1 MRTTEWLFLGILAF
15 SHLPQEQFTPKT
27 LMEGTAMNL
36 VLKKLAALTSATA
49 LLSAGLVGITATAA
63 SAAAAPIIVT
73 FEDDDTSGY
82 QLGNAGEYVADF
94 EGNESSL
101 EASLPGGRSGKGAK
115 LHIKADA
122 QPWSGTTFIKTT
134 ANATQ
139 DGTLFSGFVE
149 VDVYSTVAGDMM
161 LKMEGGCV
169 ATEIKVAHTGSGWET
184 LKFEN
189 GSLSGCTTASFFPLF
204 FVDGRQ
210 GLDVYIDNASFP
222 GAATPDVV
230 VPVTSPATLLD
241 FEGSNSFIDF
251 GGAASSTVESPAG
264 ASVGSAA
271 KIVAGGECWAGTT
284 LATKATTE
292 TMLSA
297 GNTTVTANVWVPAAG
312 ASVRMKLEYSEDT
325 NINVEKDATAAA
337 AGWNRLS
344 WDFSNYDNTKV
355 YNKINVFP
363 GFSCVNANNPKGD
376 YYLDDIAFNGAVTPK
391 LAPQVKITSPSKRV
405 IAVTVGN
412 ARGKQLTVT
421 IHGVRTYKVT
431 IPSSATRTFKFTV
444 ANSGKQK
451 VTVSVGTTK
460 VSKFQVVK

>member
-1 MRTTEWLFLGILAF
+1 
-15 SHLPQEQFTPKT
+15 
-27 LMEGTAMNL
+27 MNL

-49 LLSAGLVGITATAA
+49 LLSAGLVGITASAA
-63 SAAAAPIIVT
+63 SAAAAPLIVT

-94 EGNESSL
+94 EGNESSI

-134 ANATQ
+134 ADATQ

-222 GAATPDVV
+222 GATTPDVV

-251 GGAASSTVESPAG
+251 GGAASSTATAPAG
-264 ASVGSAA
+264 ASAGNAA

-284 LATKATTE
+284 LATKSTTE

-363 GFSCVNANNPKGD
+363 GFSCVNANNAKGD

-391 LAPQVKITSPSKRV
+391 LAPTAKITSPSKKV
-405 IAVTVGN
+405 VAVTVAN
-412 ARGKQLTVT
+412 AKGKNVV
-421 IHGVRTYKVT
+421 ISVVGVRKATFAVNVASKTYRISV
-431 IPSSATRTFKFTV
+431 PSSGSYRV
-444 ANSGKQK
+444 V
-451 VTVSVGTTK
+451 VTVGDTTVVKRVTTK
-460 VSKFQVVK
+460 

>member
-1 MRTTEWLFLGILAF
+1 
-15 SHLPQEQFTPKT
+15 
-27 LMEGTAMNL
+27 MEGTAMNL

-63 SAAAAPIIVT
+63 SAASAPINVT

-115 LHIKADA
+115 LHIKGDA
-122 QPWSGTTFIKTT
+122 NPWSGTTFINTT

-139 DGTLFSGFVE
+139 DGTLFSADSHFVTI
-149 VDVYSTVAGDMM
+149 DVYSLVAGTMM
-161 LKMEGGCV
+161 VKMEGGGCDK
-169 ATEIKVAHTGSGWET
+169 EIPVEHTGSGWEN
-184 LKFEN
+184 LKFEDVTVT
-189 GSLSGCTTASFFPLF
+189 GCTKASFFPLF
-204 FVDGRQ
+204 FEDGRQ
-210 GLDVYIDNASFP
+210 NGDVYIDNAVFP

-230 VPVTSPATLLD
+230 IPVTSPATVLD
-241 FEGSNSFIDF
+241 FEGAWGFVPF
-251 GGAASSTVESPAG
+251 GGASADVVNSPAG
-264 ASVGSAA
+264 ASAGKAA
-271 KIVAGGECWAGTT
+271 KLTSAGECWAGTT
-284 LATKATTE
+284 LETKPTTQ

-297 GNTTVTANVWVPAAG
+297 GHTSVTANVYAPAAG
-312 ASVRMKLEYSEDT
+312 ALVRLKLEFSDDT
-325 NINVEKDATAAA
+325 NIAVQADATATV
-337 AGWNRLS
+337 AGWNRLT
-344 WDFSNYDNTKV
+344 WDLSAYDNTKV

-363 GFSCVNANNPKGD
+363 GFSCDVASNPRGD
-376 YYLDDIAFNGAVTPK
+376 YYIDDLAFNGAVTPK
-391 LAPQVKITSPSKRV
+391 LAPTAKITSPSKKV

-412 ARGKQLTVT
+412 ARGKVLTVT

>member
-1 MRTTEWLFLGILAF
+1 
-15 SHLPQEQFTPKT
+15 
-27 LMEGTAMNL
+27 MNL
-36 VLKKLAALTSATA
+36 VLKKLAALTSAAA
-49 LLSAGLVGITATAA
+49 LLSAGLVGITASAA
-63 SAAAAPIIVT
+63 SAASAPLTVT
-73 FEDDDTSGY
+73 FEDNDTTGY
-82 QLGNAGEYVADF
+82 QLGSAGEYVADF
-94 EGNESSL
+94 EGNSSSL
-101 EASLPGGRSGKGAK
+101 EASLPGGREGKGAK
-115 LHIKADA
+115 LNITANA
-122 QPWSGTTFIKTT
+122 QPWSGTTFLKTT
-134 ANATQ
+134 AAATQ
-139 DGTLFSGFVE
+139 GGVLFSATASYANI
-149 VDVYSTVAGDMM
+149 DVYSTVAGDMM
-161 LKMEGGCV
+161 LKMEGGCA

-184 LKFEN
+184 LKFESA
-189 GSLSGCTTASFFPLF
+189 GLVDCTSASFFPLF

-210 GLDVYIDNASFP
+210 GLDVYIDNAEFP
-222 GAATPDVV
+222 GAATADVI
-230 VPVTSPATLLD
+230 VPVTSPSTLLN
-241 FEGSNSFIDF
+241 FEGENAFVDF

-312 ASVRMKLEYSEDT
+312 ASVRMKLEYSVDT

-376 YYLDDIAFNGAVTPK
+376 YYLDDVAFNGAVTPK

>member
-1 MRTTEWLFLGILAF
+1 
-15 SHLPQEQFTPKT
+15 
-27 LMEGTAMNL
+27 MNL

-63 SAAAAPIIVT
+63 NAASAPITVT

-101 EASLPGGRSGKGAK
+101 EASLPGGRAGKGAK

-122 QPWSGTTFIKTT
+122 NPWSGTTFINTT

-139 DGTLFSGFVE
+139 DGTLFSADHHYVN
-149 VDVYSTVAGDMM
+149 VDVYSLVAGTMM
-161 LKMEGGCV
+161 VKMEGGGCDK
-169 ATEIKVAHTGSGWET
+169 EIPVEHTGSGWET
-184 LKFEN
+184 LKFEDVTVT
-189 GSLSGCTTASFFPLF
+189 GCTKASFFPLF
-204 FVDGRQ
+204 FEDGRQ
-210 GLDVYIDNASFP
+210 NGDVYIDNASFP

-230 VPVTSPATLLD
+230 IPVTSPATLLD

-251 GGAASSTVESPAG
+251 GGSASSTVEAPAG
-264 ASVGSAA
+264 ASAGSAA

-284 LATKATTE
+284 LVTKGTSE

-297 GNTTVTANVWVPAAG
+297 GKTSVTANVYAPAAG
-312 ASVRMKLEYSEDT
+312 AMVRLKLEFSEDT
-325 NINVEKDATAAA
+325 NIAVQADATATA
-337 AGWNRLS
+337 AGWNRLT
-344 WDFSNYDNTKV
+344 WDLSGYDNTKV

-363 GFSCVNANNPKGD
+363 GFSCDNANNPRGD
-376 YYLDDIAFNGAVTPK
+376 YYIDDIAFNGAVTPK
-391 LAPQVKITSPSKRV
+391 LAPTAKITSPSKKV

-412 ARGKQLTVT
+412 ARGKVLTVT

-444 ANSGKQK
+444 ANSGSQK